1 MVNEEIFASRSELA
15 LQDLFIDVAAVVD
28 ATQSDRVRNDGN
40 NPGKAAVLRYEGNEE
55 SKERKMKVTNNSI
68 GQKLMTA
75 VAAFAFFMAMSPGA
89 NAKHRASNAAQQP
102 ATIIAH
108 LPLTG
113 ASVSELV
120 LQQRGSKQ
128 YLYLQQASKDGFAI
142 VDVTKPDQPNVLR
155 SEAWPNAASTGKLQ
169 MVGER
174 LAFAKAPEVAT
185 EEAISPTETLNVLD
199 LSDPANPRTILTFSG
214 VTSTLADDARNLV
227 YVTNSEGLWILKHQ
241 PEQSTFSADRSCT
254 SEDASND
261 VASCQ

>member
-1 MVNEEIFASRSELA
+1 
-15 LQDLFIDVAAVVD
+15 
-28 ATQSDRVRNDGN
+28 
-40 NPGKAAVLRYEGNEE
+40 
-55 SKERKMKVTNNSI
+55 MKVINKSI

-75 VAAFAFFMAMSPGA
+75 VAAFAFFMATSPGA
-89 NAKHRASNAAQQP
+89 SAKHRAGNAAQQP

-142 VDVTKPDQPNVLR
+142 VDVTRPDQPNVLR
-155 SEAWPNAASTGKLQ
+155 SEAWPNGASVGKLQ
-169 MVGER
+169 MVAGR
-174 LAFAKAPEVAT
+174 LVLAEAPDSAST
-185 EEAISPTETLNVLD
+185 ETISRTETLEVLD

-227 YVTNSEGLWILKHQ
+227 YVTNSEGLWILKHP
-241 PEQSTFSADRSCT
+241 PEQSTFSAARSCS